1 MCILECNDSDT
12 GGVIDWGHKMGE
24 FNRCVY

>member
-24 FNRCVY
+24 FNKCVY